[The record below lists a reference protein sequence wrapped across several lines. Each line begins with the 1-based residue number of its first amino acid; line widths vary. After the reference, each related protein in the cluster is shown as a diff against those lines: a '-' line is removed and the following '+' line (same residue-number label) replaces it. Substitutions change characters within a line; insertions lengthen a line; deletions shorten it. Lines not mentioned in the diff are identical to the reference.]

1 MITDLFAWLLAT
13 FVIGPVQAELADRMQ
28 MVEAPAAIVQQVQTC
43 IVEGTPKLAERAA
56 SEPWWGITTVIG
68 VSLGYADPQSVLA
81 EASPEC
87 AAAVAAVKPFLTGT
101 GETETGA

>member
-28 MVEAPAAIVQQVQTC
+28 NVQAPAAIVQQVQAC
-43 IVEGTPKLAERAA
+43 IVEGTPKLVERAA
-56 SEPWWGITTVIG
+56 SEPWWGITTIFS
-68 VSLGYADPQSVLA
+68 VSVGLADAQTVMA

-87 AAAVAAVKPFLTGT
+87 AAAVAAVKPFLT
-101 GETETGA
+101 EPGA

>member
-13 FVIGPVQAELADRMQ
+13 FVIGPIQAELADRMQ

-43 IVEGTPKLAERAA
+43 IVEGTPKLVERAA

-68 VSLGYADPQSVLA
+68 VSTGYADPQNVLA

-87 AAAVAAVKPFLTGT
+87 AAAVAAVKPFLTESGAP
-101 GETETGA
+101 ETGA